1 MIEAFAV
8 EPEGKPSHEAK
19 LAARRLVIE
28 QEMEAAPYHRLGT
41 TWWEERVTELKLIKL
56 RLRHD

>member
-1 MIEAFAV
+1 MTDLPAADAG
-8 EPEGKPSHEAK
+8 GKPSYEAR

-28 QEMEAAPYHRLGT
+28 AEMEAAPYHRLGT
-41 TWWEERVTELKLIKL
+41 AWWDERVEELKLIKR

>member
-1 MIEAFAV
+1 MNDVPAGGTEH
-8 EPEGKPSHEAK
+8 KPSSEDK
-19 LAARRLVIE
+19 LAARRGVIE

-41 TWWEERVTELKLIKL
+41 VWWDERVAELKLIKR